1 MPPDVEKELRGL
13 YLAVCELLKH
23 FWKTFPPTTPD
34 LEAKAERMHEALHRF
49 KAAKLKPFEDR
60 AVREFAP
67 LGATLT
73 YHLNQ
78 LLESATRKYSK
89 WQEIRMRQMR

>member
-1 MPPDVEKELRGL
+1 MEKELRGL

-67 LGATLT
+67 LGASLT
-73 YHLNQ
+73 FHLNQ

-89 WQEIRMRQMR
+89 WQEIRMRMR